1 MILDLRSY
9 FSFVSLGHVNYAIA
23 HARKLQGGVGVIFL
37 GCACLTFPMTSG
49 SDASSGVS
57 LTAGISPLDAVSPL
71 LSPDAPEFFRI
82 KHLLKST

>member
-1 MILDLRSY
+1 M
-9 FSFVSLGHVNYAIA
+9 NYAIT

-49 SDASSGVS
+49 LDASSGVS
-57 LTAGISPLDAVSPL
+57 LTAGVSPLDAVSPL
-71 LSPDAPEFFRI
+71 LSPDAPESFRI